1 MSSYLFP
8 ENHEKE
14 IFDLIEKNKSRK
26 MNDEIVFKAIQK
38 LLKSDFS
45 DTRLEVRDLDNGK
58 KEYAIVI
65 SE

>member
-1 MSSYLFP
+1 MSSYLLP

-14 IFDLIEKNKSRK
+14 IFKLIERSKNKK
-26 MNDEIVFKAIQK
+26 INDEIIFKAIQT
-38 LLKSDFS
+38 LLKNDFC